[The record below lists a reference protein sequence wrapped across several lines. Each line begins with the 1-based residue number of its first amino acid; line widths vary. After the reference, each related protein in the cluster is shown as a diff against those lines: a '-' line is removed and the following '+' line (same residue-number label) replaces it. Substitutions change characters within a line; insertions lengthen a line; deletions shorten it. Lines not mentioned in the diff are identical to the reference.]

1 MRILQRLAL
10 KTRSTA
16 EEVVGKRVSNGL
28 PNKEETEELRK
39 ALNDTKSKHLLL
51 NTAASRKR
59 LKDLNGSK
67 RGTVVT
73 QLVTKNFSMNGR
85 GTLALF

>member
-1 MRILQRLAL
+1 MASGFQMAYQT
-10 KTRSTA
+10 K
-16 EEVVGKRVSNGL
+16 K
-28 PNKEETEELRK
+28 KKKELRK

-67 RGTVVT
+67 RGTRVT
-73 QLVTKNFSMNGR
+73 QLVTKNFSLNGR
-85 GTLALF
+85 STVALF